1 MHLYKHR
8 NEIGRNC
15 IKSDRN
21 LFPRSASVPIFIQ
34 EAIISYLFLREGTLS
49 LGNVG
54 ENRLPVST
62 SGCGPAGKLKISFLN
77 SPSKID
83 SDFQFYF

>member
-8 NEIGRNC
+8 NKTGRNR
-15 IKSDRN
+15 IKSGLN
-21 LFPRSASVPIFIQ
+21 LSPRSASVPIFIQ
-34 EAIISYLFLREGTLS
+34 DAIIFYPLSREGTS
-49 LGNVG
+49 DLGNVG

-83 SDFQFYF
+83 SDFQFHF